1 MVGKRKLGGG
11 LHFVI
16 KLYIT
21 LEENNST
28 KLLMAV
34 ICLKNGFLRTFL
46 FCFEF
51 LHNNAL
57 QDCVFL
63 AGRILFFNLMNQ
75 T

>member
-11 LHFVI
+11 LHFVV

-21 LEENNST
+21 LEENNNT
-28 KLLMAV
+28 KLLMVV

-51 LHNNAL
+51 LNNNTL
-57 QDCVFL
+57 
-63 AGRILFFNLMNQ
+63 
-75 T
+75 